1 MSNQPQTRTLASYFA
16 SLPDGAPTKVVGQ
29 GLSILD
35 VDQFAPVKSI
45 VEGINILVDNTDPQ
59 NPVIS
64 AVGTGLGDV
73 TGPVTATDNHIALFD
88 GATGKIIKD
97 SGALLTDFLESV
109 VEGTGITIDATDPQN
124 PIISADAA
132 EAGDV
137 DGPASA
143 VDERIAVY
151 DGTTGKLLK
160 DGGKTV
166 AELQPIDA
174 DLTAIAA
181 LISAANKVLMS
192 TGAGTW
198 ALVDFSSLGQGLA
211 AAPDVATARILLSLT
226 PGTDVQAYDAD
237 TAKTDVAQQFSKP
250 QRASA
255 TALTS
260 GTTITPDLA
269 DNNDYTL
276 TLGHNATLANPT
288 NQSTYVGQKGSIS
301 CVQDGTGGRTLS
313 FGANWFPIGAATAPA
328 APTGANAKFRIDFHV
343 VSSTRIDFKLSSVG
357 V

>member
-1 MSNQPQTRTLASYFA
+1 MGFPTYRPIEDQEIVTNPEYFVSLKDNVQKRTSASLYASASGLALKANLASPAFTGTPTVPTAAPGTNTVQAA
-16 SLPDGAPTKVVGQ
+16 STEFVTAAIEAIPGG
-29 GLSILD
+29 
-35 VDQFAPVKSI
+35 
-45 VEGINILVDNTDPQ
+45 
-59 NPVIS
+59 
-64 AVGTGLGDV
+64 GTGDV
-73 TGPVTATDNHIALFD
+73 V
-88 GATGKIIKD
+88 
-97 SGALLTDFLESV
+97 
-109 VEGTGITIDATDPQN
+109 
-124 PIISADAA
+124 
-132 EAGDV
+132 
-137 DGPASA
+137 GPASA
-143 VDERIAVY
+143 VNERIAVF
-151 DGTTGKLLK
+151 DTTTGKMIK

-166 AELQPIDA
+166 AELQPVDA

-181 LISAANKVLMS
+181 LTSAANKLPYA
-192 TGAGTW
+192 TGSGTW
-198 ALVDFSSLGQGLA
+198 ALTDFSAYGRTLVDDA
-211 AAPDVATARILLSLT
+211 DAATARTTLGVVI
-226 PGTDVQAYDAD
+226 GTDVQAYDAN
-237 TAKTDVAQQFSKP
+237 TAKLNIAQQFSKP

-313 FGANWFPIGAATAPA
+313 FGANWFPIGAASAPA

>member
-1 MSNQPQTRTLASYFA
+1 MIKFIDSLIAWLSDPGARAAELGTAIRSAGSLWSSTETQSKLDEKITDIQEGENVTINRLDPLRPIINAQGTGFGDMAASMY
-16 SLPDGAPTKVVGQ
+16 DPTSVQADAFDRANHYGDVPAA
-29 GLSILD
+29 D
-35 VDQFAPVKSI
+35 VDGLA
-45 VEGINILVDNTDPQ
+45 LVATTGSYNDLTDTP
-59 NPVIS
+59 P
-64 AVGTGLGDV
+64 AGGDV
-73 TGPVTATDNHIALFD
+73 TGPAGATAGNFPALD
-88 GATGKIIKD
+88 ATGKILSD
-97 SGALLTDFLESV
+97 SGKKPADF
-109 VEGTGITIDATDPQN
+109 
-124 PIISADAA
+124 
-132 EAGDV
+132 
-137 DGPASA
+137 
-143 VDERIAVY
+143 
-151 DGTTGKLLK
+151 
-160 DGGKTV
+160 
-166 AELQPIDA
+166 QPVDA

-181 LISAANKVLMS
+181 LTSAANKLPYA
-192 TGAGTW
+192 TGSGTW
-198 ALVDFSSLGQGLA
+198 VLTDFSAYGRTLVDDA
-211 AAPDVATARILLSLT
+211 DAATARTTLGVVI
-226 PGTDVQAYDAD
+226 GTDVQAYDVD